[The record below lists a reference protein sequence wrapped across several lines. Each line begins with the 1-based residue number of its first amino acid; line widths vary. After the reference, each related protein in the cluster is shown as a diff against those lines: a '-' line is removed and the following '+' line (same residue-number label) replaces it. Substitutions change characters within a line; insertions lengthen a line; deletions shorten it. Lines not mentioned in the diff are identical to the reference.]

1 MLRAMRPA
9 SLPSTGTSSG
19 PGPSGGEDAAVDLR
33 EVLKAVMNQ
42 NSMLKRELADLKKKI
57 DDSTK
62 EKEKVPRDFKV
73 EVPCTPWC
81 SLETVFW

>member
-1 MLRAMRPA
+1 M
-9 SLPSTGTSSG
+9 
-19 PGPSGGEDAAVDLR
+19 DLR